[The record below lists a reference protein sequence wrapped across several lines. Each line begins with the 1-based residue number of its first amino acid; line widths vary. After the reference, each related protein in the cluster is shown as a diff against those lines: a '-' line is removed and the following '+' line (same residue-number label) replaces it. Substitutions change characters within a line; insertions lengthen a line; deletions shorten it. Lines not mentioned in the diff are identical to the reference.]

1 MITEALVTQS
11 ESEHSSIS
19 VGIFLRYP
27 LLSILMLN
35 NLSIFIYRNINRKL
49 SLQVNEKKEDRQKKI
64 RTHWKVKETK

>member
-1 MITEALVTQS
+1 
-11 ESEHSSIS
+11 
-19 VGIFLRYP
+19 

-64 RTHWKVKETK
+64 RAHWKVKETK